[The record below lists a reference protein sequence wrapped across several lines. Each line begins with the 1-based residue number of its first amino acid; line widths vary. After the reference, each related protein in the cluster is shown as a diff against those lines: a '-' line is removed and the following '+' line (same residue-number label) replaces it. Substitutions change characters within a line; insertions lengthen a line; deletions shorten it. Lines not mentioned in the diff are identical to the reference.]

1 MLEDSEISHDQIKK
15 FLKNLLNNEGYPK
28 VFIEHIFHSNS
39 DTVLEALSNLM
50 TVIYLESGKELPER
64 FKQHDRHQKMLKDLE
79 KFRRIARMTKTQMLP
94 SYEEYIQKSID
105 SADWT
110 GRKK

>member
-1 MLEDSEISHDQIKK
+1 MLEDSEIDHDQIRK
-15 FLKNLLNNEGYPK
+15 FLKNLLTNEGYPK
-28 VFIEHIFHSNS
+28 VFIEHMFHSNS

-64 FKQHDRHQKMLKDLE
+64 FKQHDRYQKILEDME
-79 KFRRIARMTKTQMLP
+79 KFRRMARMTQTQMLS